1 MKGRRTE
8 VQSLTG
14 VVVTKGRAC
23 GVPVPANE
31 AVLEVN
37 RRIDAGMIP
46 PDPSNVALAE
56 SLIDAAARTA

>member
-1 MKGRRTE
+1 

-14 VVVTKGRAC
+14 VVVDKGRAL
-23 GVPVPANE
+23 GVPVPANA

-37 RRIDAGMIP
+37 RRIDAGMIR

-56 SLIDAAARTA
+56 SLIDAARRAA